1 MSYPR
6 MMRVRQ
12 HFDAPQL
19 DDIAGAVREELAA
32 LNLSSKVRPGE
43 TAAITVGSRGVA
55 NIALIIKTL
64 VEEFKAL
71 GLEPFLVPSMGSH
84 GGGSAEGQ
92 RAIIEGYGVT
102 EDYTGAPIR
111 SSMETVQ
118 VGAIDEG
125 VPVFFDKHASEADHV
140 VVVGRIKPHTG
151 FVGEIESGLH
161 KMMLIGLGK
170 HRGASLYHRAIVNYS
185 FDRIIRAVGRTVIEK
200 CGVLMGLGIVENP
213 YDKTA
218 LVKGVAPE
226 EFAEREKELLIL
238 AKRWMPTLPFERIDL
253 LIVDQIGK
261 NISGSGMDTN
271 VIGRKFLDHCAAE
284 KEFPKVTRIFVRDLT
299 EETHGNASGLGTA
312 EFTHKRV
319 VDKMDRETTYVNVI
333 TGGHPPSGAIPLY
346 CDTDRRV
353 IELALQ
359 TVGLVEPED
368 TRVVRIHNTLD
379 VAEILASEAYS
390 AEVEKRPDLTMVD
403 PPGEMAFDRNGDLLP
418 F

>member
-1 MSYPR
+1 MPYPR

-19 DDIAGAVREELAA
+19 EDVAGAVREEAAA
-32 LNLSSKVRPGE
+32 LNLSSKVKPGE
-43 TAAITVGSRGVA
+43 TVAITVGSRGIA

-64 VEEFKAL
+64 VEEFKAMD
-71 GLEPFLVPSMGSH
+71 LEPFLVPAMGSH
-84 GGGSAEGQ
+84 GGGTAAGQ
-92 RAIIEGYGVT
+92 RAIIESYGVT
-102 EDYTGAPIR
+102 EEYTGAPIR

-140 VVVGRIKPHTG
+140 AVVGRIKPHTC

-170 HRGASLYHRAIVNYS
+170 HRGAALYHRAIVDYS

-200 CGVLMGLGIVENP
+200 CSVLMGLGIVENP

-218 LVKGVAPE
+218 LIKAVAPE

-238 AKRWMPTLPFERIDL
+238 AKRWMPSLPFERIDL
-253 LIVDQIGK
+253 LIVDEIGK
-261 NISGSGMDTN
+261 NISGAGMDTN

-312 EFTHKRV
+312 EFTHKRL
-319 VDKMDRETTYVNVI
+319 VDKMDREATYVNVI
-333 TGGHPPSGAIPLY
+333 TGSHPSSGSIPLY
-346 CDTDRRV
+346 CDTDRKV
-353 IELALQ
+353 LDVALQ

-379 VAEILASEAYS
+379 VAEILASEAYA
-390 AEVEKRPDLTMVD
+390 AEVEKRADLTMVD
-403 PPGEMAFDRNGDLLP
+403 PPGEMAFDRNGDLLS